1 MSHFSTSIHP
11 YWYFHSD
18 FQIGTQDDWIHQG
31 LSELQIQSPC
41 GNLFL
46 GTIWFFH
53 IHCAHWCILA
63 HGLIISSCLSMSINM
78 VIVLMCLVGGDNAA
92 AAFVHAAMSNILEGV
107 FLSPLLILGYLSMIG
122 SVNLV
127 GIFSKLAVHVLLPIL
142 FGQVLQL
149 SKAVR
154 VAVVKHKKK
163 FKHMSFWV
171 HCSFWDISAW

>member
-1 MSHFSTSIHP
+1 
-11 YWYFHSD
+11 
-18 FQIGTQDDWIHQG
+18 
-31 LSELQIQSPC
+31 
-41 GNLFL
+41 
-46 GTIWFFH
+46 
-53 IHCAHWCILA
+53 
-63 HGLIISSCLSMSINM
+63 MSINM
-78 VIVLMCLVGGDNAA
+78 VIVLMHLVGGDNAA

-163 FKHMSFWV
+163 FKHMSF
-171 HCSFWDISAW
+171 